1 MNRIKYIILLF
12 IFFTYSC
19 KKEVDEIEF
28 RIKIVNTSPLN
39 LQEFQENIELRI
51 EYSHPEGYIGFADPD
66 LLSIEVHDSRLPN
79 PDLYHLQP
87 LAPPNQSLSIQGI
100 INIEIDSPFRFGNGN
115 SENLSYNIRIQD
127 KNGKW
132 SNTVTTPMITIN
144 E

>member
-1 MNRIKYIILLF
+1 MNGIKYIILLF
-12 IFFTYSC
+12 ILITYSC
-19 KKEVDEIEF
+19 KKEIDEIEF
-28 RIKIVNTSPLN
+28 RIKIINTSPLI
-39 LQEFQENIELRI
+39 LQEFQENIEVRV

-87 LAPPNQSLSIQGI
+87 LSPPNMGLSIQGVV
-100 INIEIDSPFRFGNGN
+100 NIEIDSPFRFGNGN

-127 KNGKW
+127 KNNKW
-132 SNTVTTPMITIN
+132 SNTVSTPMITIN